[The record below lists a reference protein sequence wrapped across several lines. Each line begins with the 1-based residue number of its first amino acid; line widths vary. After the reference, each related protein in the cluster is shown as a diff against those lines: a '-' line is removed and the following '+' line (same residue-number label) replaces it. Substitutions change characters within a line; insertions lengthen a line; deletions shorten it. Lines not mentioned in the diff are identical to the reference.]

1 MEIRWRSFPYLIHV
15 VLSNM
20 MTQIY
25 KPKMA
30 SVFFAG
36 LICVILACCMVI
48 SSVQRDR
55 SILLLFSP
63 LPFAFGIILLGPV
76 LKKQIVEVFDDSIVV
91 HSFRKRVKLD
101 INDLHEIVTRRNGYI
116 SYCFHSDKGWFRI
129 TPLCY
134 HCGDMLQDE
143 FNRLYGSSHPMET
156 REKQNKAMQE
166 TP

>member
-1 MEIRWRSFPYLIHV
+1 
-15 VLSNM
+15 
-20 MTQIY
+20 
-25 KPKMA
+25 MA
-30 SVFFAG
+30 SVFFTG
-36 LICVILACCMVI
+36 LFCVILASCMVSI
-48 SSVQRDR
+48 SVQRDH
-55 SILLLFSP
+55 SILLYFSP
-63 LPFAFGIILLGPV
+63 LPFVFGVILLGPV
-76 LKKQIVEVFDDSIVV
+76 LKNQIVEVFDDGIVI

-101 INDLHEIVTRRNGYI
+101 INDLHEIMTRRNGYI
-116 SYCFHSDKGWFRI
+116 SYCFQSDKGWFRI